1 MGVDSNLYD
10 VVLVLHLV
18 LAFAGFGGVAFN
30 AVYLART
37 RQLPPA
43 QRWAA
48 VTVNF
53 QISQLA
59 EYLIYAVAI
68 LGFALVSMSQ
78 QQWKF
83 TQGWIS
89 VSLGLYIVLVGV
101 FHGIVRPN
109 QRDFNR
115 YLEILANAPTLA
127 VGSPVPVEVSLA
139 DKAERN
145 VAAGWGAIN
154 LLVVAIVVLMVFKP
168 GT

>member
-1 MGVDSNLYD
+1 MGVDSTLYD

-30 AVYLART
+30 ALYLARA
-37 RQLPPA
+37 RQLPAA
-43 QRWAA
+43 QRLGA
-48 VTVNF
+48 VTVNY

-89 VSLGLYIVLVGV
+89 ASLGLYIALLAV
-101 FHGIVRPN
+101 FHGVIRPA
-109 QRDFNR
+109 QRDYHR
-115 YLEILANAPTLA
+115 YLEIMANARTFA
-127 VGSPVPVEVSLA
+127 AGSPPPVEAALA
-139 DKAERN
+139 DKAERTI
-145 VAAGWGAIN
+145 AMGWGVVN
-154 LLVVAIVVLMVFKP
+154 VLVLSVVILMVFKP